1 MRAYRS
7 KSAFVGCDGWH
18 DGIRSVRLG
27 AREGRTNRASMNPV
41 PNRPPSALYR
51 RIADLDLPTF
61 FVVLFVTVA
70 LAVAAGLLLA
80 NAILRASGGV
90 L

>member
-1 MRAYRS
+1 MS
-7 KSAFVGCDGWH
+7 S
-18 DGIRSVRLG
+18 S
-27 AREGRTNRASMNPV
+27 PV
-41 PNRPPSALYR
+41 PDRPPSVPTR

-70 LAVAAGLLLA
+70 LAVAAGLLIA